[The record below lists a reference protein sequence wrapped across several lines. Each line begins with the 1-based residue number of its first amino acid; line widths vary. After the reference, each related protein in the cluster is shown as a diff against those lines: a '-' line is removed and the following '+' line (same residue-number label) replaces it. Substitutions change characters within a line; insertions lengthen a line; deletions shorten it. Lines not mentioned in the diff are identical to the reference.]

1 MQVLLNSDLSVAN
14 TLALPCIADYK
25 LIVNRA
31 QELPAA
37 IAFAAKK
44 NLPWLVLGQGSNV
57 VLPSKLHAVVIF
69 LSIDGVEI
77 TAVGNS
83 LVKAKVGAGEPW
95 HNLVGSLLQQ
105 GFFGLENLALIP
117 GLAGAAP
124 VQNIGAYGR
133 DISEFIDSVEVY
145 DLEQQQVRCLSS
157 AECNFSYRS
166 SIFKT
171 VAVQRYIIT
180 GLNLLLATNNAIN
193 ISYGGLAAELK
204 NIVAPTA
211 INVFDAVVRIR
222 SAKLPDPAL
231 QPNAGSF
238 FKNPVVDASHYQ
250 RLLEA
255 YPDLVA
261 YSQSDGKVKL
271 AAGWLID
278 NAGWKGKR
286 IGAVETHSKQA
297 LVLVNVGGATSEDIL
312 SYAALL
318 SAAIEDLYQVRL
330 QREPVA
336 YSASCQRLA

>member
-25 LIVNRA
+25 LIVNSA

-37 IAFAAKK
+37 IAFAAEK

-57 VLPSKLHAVVIF
+57 VLPSKLHAVVIC

-77 TAVGNS
+77 TAVGNN
-83 LVKAKVGAGEPW
+83 LVKAKIGAGEPW
-95 HNLVGSLLQQ
+95 HNLVGNLLQQ

-180 GLNLLLATNNAIN
+180 GLNLLLGTKDAIN

-222 SAKLPDPAL
+222 SAKLPDPAV

-250 RLLEA
+250 RLLKA

-261 YSQSDGKVKL
+261 YPQADGKVKL

-312 SYAALL
+312 SYAVAL

-330 QREPVA
+330 QREPVV

>member
-25 LIVNRA
+25 LIVNSA

-37 IAFAAKK
+37 IAFAAEK

-57 VLPSKLHAVVIF
+57 VLPSKLHAVVIC

-77 TAVGNS
+77 TAVGNT

-95 HNLVGSLLQQ
+95 HDLVGSLLQQ

-157 AECNFSYRS
+157 AECKFSYRS

-180 GLNLLLATNNAIN
+180 GLNLLLATKDAIN

-222 SAKLPDPAL
+222 SAKLPDPAV

-250 RLLEA
+250 RLLKA

-261 YSQSDGKVKL
+261 YPQADGSVKL

-312 SYAALL
+312 SYAAAL

>member
-25 LIVNRA
+25 LIVNSA

-37 IAFAAKK
+37 IAFAAEK

-57 VLPSKLHAVVIF
+57 VLPSKLHAVVIC

-77 TAVGNS
+77 TAVGNT
-83 LVKAKVGAGEPW
+83 LVKAKIGAGEPW
-95 HNLVGSLLQQ
+95 HDLVGSLLQQ

-157 AECNFSYRS
+157 AECKFSYRS

-180 GLNLLLATNNAIN
+180 GLNLLLATKDAIN

-222 SAKLPDPAL
+222 SAKLPDPAV

-238 FKNPVVDASHYQ
+238 FKNPVVDVSHYQ
-250 RLLEA
+250 RLLKA

-261 YSQSDGKVKL
+261 YPQADGSVKL

-312 SYAALL
+312 SYAAAL